1 MVPGTFD
8 TESNTSIYQI
18 YIKPLYPNPEPNPN
32 KISYISCVILGYL
45 EIPKKTICQSTW
57 AEVVILL
64 LFLLTLDFE
73 QVFSH
78 WVLFNIRSRFQ
89 YFLF

>member
-18 YIKPLYPNPEPNPN
+18 YVKPLYPNPEPNPN
-32 KISYISCVILGYL
+32 KISYISCVILGCL

-57 AEVVILL
+57 AGVVILL
-64 LFLLTLDFE
+64 LFF
-73 QVFSH
+73 VNF
-78 WVLFNIRSRFQ
+78 RF
-89 YFLF
+89 